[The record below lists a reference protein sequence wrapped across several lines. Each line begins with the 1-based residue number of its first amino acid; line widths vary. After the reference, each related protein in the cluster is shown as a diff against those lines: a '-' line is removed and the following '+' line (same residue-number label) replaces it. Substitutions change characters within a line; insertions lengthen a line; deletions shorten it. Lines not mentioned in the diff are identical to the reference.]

1 MTAENPEPE
10 MLDAQDPTAVVHAVE
25 LQLGA
30 DEPDWDRVE
39 DAGRYLTAL
48 ARRRRDGGER

>member
-1 MTAENPEPE
+1 MTAESPEPP
-10 MLDAQDPTAVVHAVE
+10 MLDDRDPIAVVQAVE

-30 DEPDWDRVE
+30 ENPDWERIE

-48 ARRRRDGGER
+48 ARRQRGGGE